1 MSDKKFK
8 FSFKGNEPE
17 INASVSKPLP
27 TLEAYRILIDKDATC
42 TCHHWKRGVDSP
54 QQLAYLPI
62 QKYDHDG
69 GWNVLGYKNRQWL
82 YVTCPKCGYEWSLW
96 KLGVPRDAGDQ

>member
-27 TLEAYRILIDKDATC
+27 TLEAYRF
-42 TCHHWKRGVDSP
+42 
-54 QQLAYLPI
+54 
-62 QKYDHDG
+62 
-69 GWNVLGYKNRQWL
+69 
-82 YVTCPKCGYEWSLW
+82 
-96 KLGVPRDAGDQ
+96 